1 MRRCKRS
8 VKISVKIS
16 VIFSKPTKSAARYSS
31 KMSKNAA
38 SKKRAN
44 KNGEGNGGPNLK
56 RQSLGDMAD
65 ELLFDDSDSE
75 TEEKLSFFSGNC
87 CKKASEQACTCFL
100 CRQCM
105 TVDRDRLRWQLRKK
119 DDKIKKLEE
128 EIKNLKSK

>member
-1 MRRCKRS
+1 MQ
-8 VKISVKIS
+8 KISKNISQKIS
-16 VIFSKPTKSAARYSS
+16 YFFKTTKSAARYSS

-65 ELLFDDSDSE
+65 ELFGDSDSE
-75 TEEKLSFFSGNC
+75 TEEKLAYFSGNC
-87 CKKASEQACTCFL
+87 CKKASEQACKCFL